1 MQVKKLKKHRC
12 YLINNLYNA
21 LMPNLEY
28 ENKIGGMVCG
38 VDEVGRGPW
47 AGPVLSCAVILK
59 DNDLPINIKEVLDD
73 SKKLTNK
80 KRLALFEPLKY
91 HCHYYIAT
99 ASVDEIDELNI
110 LQASLLSM
118 KRAIEGLNKT
128 LENKISHALIDGNQK
143 VDISI
148 PQTTIVKGDSTS
160 FSIASA
166 SVIAKVSRD
175 LMMIELAKKHPYYR
189 WERNAGYGT
198 RDHIQGIENYGIC
211 QHHRKS
217 FAPIKKAMQNHQTE
231 NYNKLS

>member
-1 MQVKKLKKHRC
+1 
-12 YLINNLYNA
+12 
-21 LMPNLEY
+21 MPNFEY
-28 ENKIGGMVCG
+28 ENKISGMICG

-59 DNDLPINIKEVLDD
+59 DNDLPISIKKILDD
-73 SKKLTNK
+73 SKKLTDK
-80 KRLALFEPLKY
+80 KRLALFEPLKQ
-91 HCHYYIAT
+91 HCHYCIAT

-118 KRAIEGLNKT
+118 KRAIEGLNKM

-143 VDISI
+143 VNISI
-148 PQTTIVKGDSTS
+148 PQTTIVKGDSIS

-175 LMMIELAKKHPYYR
+175 LMMSELAKQHPHYS

-198 RDHIQGIENYGIC
+198 LDHKKGIENYGIC

-217 FAPIKKAMQNHQTE
+217 FAPIKKAMQNNQ
-231 NYNKLS
+231 K